1 MMPMP
6 DAALHM
12 PVYRHRGRIL
22 AALDEHRAV
31 VVESPTGSGKT
42 TQIPRLL
49 YEHGYGRTARIGI
62 TQPRRI
68 AAVSVCR
75 YLQRQMAAADGVP
88 EDLIAYK
95 MRFEDTTTRSCA
107 IKIMTDGILLQEI
120 KLDGDLREYQVV
132 VVDEAHERSLNIDF
146 TLGLLKQVLERR
158 DDLRVVVSSATI
170 NAEVFSAYF
179 GGCPIVRVDSR
190 SFPVDVHYRP
200 VQPENDPEATRA
212 AIGDIVTEIDRTG
225 EPGDV
230 LIFLSGERE
239 IRECMETLRS
249 LRLGRALAPLPLFAR
264 LGGDEQQRVFDDYP
278 GRRKVVAAT
287 NIAETSL
294 TIDGI
299 VWVIDPGRAKLNAY
313 DPRTFTASL
322 TETSISRASCDQRTG
337 RAGRTRPGVCYRL
350 YDRRS
355 FDDRPPFTEE
365 EILRTDLTEVVLRM
379 ADLGIDDFEGFDF
392 ISPPGR
398 RHIRAAVDSLRWLG
412 ALDDGRRLTGIGEQM
427 VLFPILPRLARVI
440 VEAIHRYPTVIDEA
454 ITGAAFLS
462 TPSPFLYP
470 LGEEEQARGAHQA
483 FHHRLGDFAGFLEL
497 LRRFEQAGDRESFCK
512 RHFLDDRVLGEVAN
526 IRRQLAQIVSDMG
539 VPLAGG
545 GPLHD
550 YLCAIARG
558 LIQSVC
564 VNTGR
569 GVFRSLSAE
578 RIHIH
583 PGSSMYRED
592 ARFIVAGE
600 IVRTSRL
607 YARSVS
613 PLRTAMLPRIDGR
626 LAEALVPEPRS
637 RPRSGRGRSDREG
650 ARGSRPPRAGAALQ
664 LGGVTL
670 PLTPGKGSRRYA
682 ILEWSAVR
690 DRRVELAGA
699 SRRDLGDVRG
709 AVRESGGELMRGA
722 PLSAIL
728 QALPHLRL
736 DEGVLRTWPERRFD
750 PHADRAPL
758 LAAAGLALRVVPRGA
773 GSRRLGFL
781 SLAADGSGGL
791 RLQPRRGWR
800 HAVEE
805 TLASLQSV
813 ASDAQPLAGHL
824 SELLERTAER

>member
-1 MMPMP
+1 MP
-6 DAALHM
+6 DATVNL

-22 AALDEHRAV
+22 AALESHRAV

-88 EDLIAYK
+88 EALVAYK
-95 MRFEDTTTRSCA
+95 MRFEDTTTASCA

-120 KLDGDLREYQVV
+120 KLDADLREYQVV

-146 TLGLLKQVLERR
+146 TLGLLKQVLKRR
-158 DDLRVVVSSATI
+158 EDLRVVVSSATI

-179 GGCPIVRVDSR
+179 DGCPIVRVDSR
-190 SFPVDVHYRP
+190 TFPVDVHYRP
-200 VQPENDPEATRA
+200 IHPDNDPEATRA
-212 AIGDIVTEIDRTG
+212 AIGDVMTEIDRTG
-225 EPGDV
+225 DPGDV

-239 IRECMETLRS
+239 IRECIETLKS
-249 LRLGRALAPLPLFAR
+249 LRLGQPLAPLPLFAR
-264 LGGDEQQRVFDDYP
+264 LSGDEQQRVFDDYP

-299 VWVIDPGRAKLNAY
+299 VWVVDPGRAKLNAY

-322 TETSISRASCDQRTG
+322 TETPISRASCDQRTG
-337 RAGRTRPGVCYRL
+337 RAGRTRPGVCFRL

-355 FDDRPPFTEE
+355 FEDRPPFTEE

-412 ALDDGRRLTGIGEQM
+412 ALDDGRRLTGVGKQM
-427 VLFPILPRLARVI
+427 VLFPTLPRLARVI
-440 VEAIHRYPTVIDEA
+440 VEAIHRYPTVIEEA

-470 LGEEEQARGAHQA
+470 MGEEDQARSAHQG
-483 FHHRLGDFAGFLEL
+483 FHHRLGDFAGFLDL
-497 LRRFEQAGDRESFCK
+497 LRRFERAGDREGFCK
-512 RHFLDDRVLGEVAN
+512 RHFLDDRVLGEVSN
-526 IRRQLAQIVSDMG
+526 IKRQLSQIVSDMG

-550 YLCAIARG
+550 YLCAISRG

-569 GVFRSLSAE
+569 GVYRSLAAE

-613 PLRTAMLPRIDGR
+613 PLRSAMLARIDQR
-626 LAEALVPEPRS
+626 LAEALVPEPRA
-637 RPRSGRGRSDREG
+637 RSGSKRGRGDRDG
-650 ARGSRPPRAGAALQ
+650 VRASRARRGSATLQ
-664 LGGVTL
+664 LAGVVL

-682 ILEWSAVR
+682 ILDWSAVR
-690 DRRVELAGA
+690 DRRMELASA
-699 SRRDLGDVRG
+699 NRRDLGDVRG
-709 AVRESGGELMRGA
+709 VIRESGGELMRGV

-750 PHADRAPL
+750 PHADRPAL
-758 LAAAGLALRVVPRGA
+758 LAAAELALRVVPRGA

-781 SLAADGSGGL
+781 SLAADGSGGF

-800 HAVEE
+800 HALEE

-813 ASDAQPLAGHL
+813 AGGAQPLQGRL
-824 SELLERTAER
+824 RELLERASER

>member
-1 MMPMP
+1 M
-6 DAALHM
+6 DM
-12 PVYRHRGRIL
+12 PVYRHRRRIL
-22 AALDEHRAV
+22 DALDSHRAV

-75 YLQRQMAAADGVP
+75 YLQQLAAADGVP

-95 MRFEDTTTRSCA
+95 MRFEDTTTQSCA

-120 KLDGDLREYQVV
+120 KLDADLREYQVL

-146 TLGLLKQVLERR
+146 TLGLLKQVLARR
-158 DDLRVVVSSATI
+158 DDLRMVVSSATI

-179 GGCPIVRVDSR
+179 GGCPIVRVASR
-190 SFPVDVHYRP
+190 TFPVDVHYRP
-200 VQPENDPEATRA
+200 IHPENDPEATQT
-212 AIGDIVTEIDRTG
+212 AIADIVTEIDRTG

-239 IRECMETLRS
+239 IRGCIETLRS
-249 LRLGRALAPLPLFAR
+249 LPLRQPLQPLPLFAR
-264 LGGDEQQRVFDDYP
+264 LSGDEQQRVFDDYP

-294 TIDGI
+294 TIDG
-299 VWVIDPGRAKLNAY
+299 VVSVIDPGRAKLNAY

-322 TETSISRASCDQRTG
+322 TETPISRASCDQRRG

-398 RHIRAAVDSLRWLG
+398 PHIRAAVDSLRWLG

-427 VLFPILPRLARVI
+427 VRFPILPRLARII
-440 VEAIHRYPTVIDEA
+440 VEAIRCYPTVIDEA

-470 LGEEEQARGAHQA
+470 LGEEEPARSAHRA
-483 FHHRLGDFAGFLEL
+483 FHHRLGDFAGFLDL
-497 LRRFEQAGDRESFCK
+497 LRRFEHAGDREGFCK

-526 IRRQLAQIVSDMG
+526 IKRQLSQIVSDMG
-539 VPLAGG
+539 VPLSHG
-545 GPLHD
+545 GPVHD

-569 GVFRSLSAE
+569 GVYRSLSAE

-583 PGSSMYRED
+583 PGSSVYRED

-613 PLRTAMLPRIDGR
+613 PLRTAMLARIDPR
-626 LAEALVPEPRS
+626 LAEELVPEPRTRAQSGRDRADRRDGVRTS
-637 RPRSGRGRSDREG
+637 RAGRGRAS
-650 ARGSRPPRAGAALQ
+650 LQ
-664 LGGVTL
+664 LAGMTL
-670 PLTPGKGSRRYA
+670 PLSAGKGSRRVA

-690 DRRVELAGA
+690 DRRLELASA
-699 SRRDLGDVRG
+699 NQRDLGDVRG
-709 AVRESGGELMRGA
+709 VIREDGGELLRGA
-722 PLSAIL
+722 PLAAIL

-736 DEGVLRTWPERRFD
+736 DEGVLRSWPERRFD

-758 LAAAGLALRVVPRGA
+758 LAAAELALRVVPRGA

-781 SLAADGSGGL
+781 SLATDGSGGF

-800 HAVEE
+800 HALEE
-805 TLASLQSV
+805 TLGSLQSV
-813 ASDAQPLAGHL
+813 PGGSQPLQGRL
-824 SELLERTAER
+824 RDLLERTSER